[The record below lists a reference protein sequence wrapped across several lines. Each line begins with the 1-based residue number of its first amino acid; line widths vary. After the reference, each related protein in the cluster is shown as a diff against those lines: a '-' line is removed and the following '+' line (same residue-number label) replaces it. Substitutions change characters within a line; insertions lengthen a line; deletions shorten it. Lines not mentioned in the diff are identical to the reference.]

1 MSTRK
6 RSRVLPGLIIAT
18 VLLSSCVIIFRTN
31 KVDTE
36 VSNKSVESPVKV
48 HLNDGR
54 TALFQTGASFTES
67 QIQGSGTLYSLDLNE
82 KQQIDG
88 IDRSEVAAYEV
99 FTSKVEPVS
108 TVLVSSAVTAASAFG
123 VALLSVAIFG
133 SCPTIYTQTDSVMV
147 LESELF
153 SNSIAPMLEKRD
165 ITDIHS
171 QPDEEGLMHLEIR
184 NEALET
190 HYINQLEMLEVSKRQ
205 EQRIV
210 TDSDGRIYGL
220 SEFADPIA
228 AAHKGDDIRSVL
240 SESDS
245 LAFESTIGELE
256 GPEDIQWDYIYL
268 EFAPGKSDKGALFFE
283 LRNSLFPTVLLY
295 DYLLGSQGVE
305 SLDWIGKDLETVS
318 GAVALGDFH
327 YTYMGLRVEQKLED
341 EYKEI
346 GRIANTGPIA
356 PREIAV
362 PVQLNPQDTLRLRL
376 KFLADSWRIDKL
388 KLAREVSEPEYRFI
402 PVASIQNSEGESD
415 TRYLSLIN
423 EADEQYFVTTPG
435 DRFTAT
441 FETTIPE
448 ADIEYSYM
456 LAGQGYYIEWIRKDW
471 TENTTL
477 TDGLQLS
484 ADMIIQAQ
492 QRWMNVKKDFEQRFF
507 ESRIPVR

>member
-1 MSTRK
+1 MNTRT
-6 RSRVLPGLIIAT
+6 RSRVLPGLIIT
-18 VLLSSCVIIFRTN
+18 TLLLSSCVIIFRTN
-31 KVDTE
+31 KVDTDL
-36 VSNKSVESPVKV
+36 SSKSVKSPVKV

-67 QIQGSGTLYSLDLNE
+67 QIQGNGILYSLDLN
-82 KQQIDG
+82 KKRQIDR

-99 FTSKVEPVS
+99 FTSKVDPIS
-108 TVLVSSAVTAASAFG
+108 TVLVSSAATAASLFA
-123 VALLSVAIFG
+123 VAVLSVAIFG
-133 SCPTIYTQTDSVMV
+133 SCPTIYTETDSAMV

-171 QPDEEGLMHLEIR
+171 RPDEEGLMHLEIR

-190 HYINQLEMLEVSKRQ
+190 HYINHLELLEVSKRKG
-205 EQRIV
+205 QRIV
-210 TDSDGRIYGL
+210 ADSDGRIYGL

-228 AAHKGDDIRSVL
+228 AIHKDEDIRSVL
-240 SESDS
+240 TESDS

-256 GPEDIQWDYIYL
+256 GSEDIQWDYINL
-268 EFAPGKSDKGALFFE
+268 EFAPGISDKGALFFE

-295 DYLLGSQGVE
+295 DFLLGSQGVE

-318 GAVALGDFH
+318 GAVALGDFN
-327 YTYMGLRVEQKLED
+327 YTYMGLRIEQKMED

-346 GRIANTGPIA
+346 GRIPNTGPIA

-362 PVQLNPQDTLRLRL
+362 PVNHMPQDTLRFRL

-388 KLAREVSEPEYRFI
+388 KLAREISEPQYRFI
-402 PVASIQNSEGESD
+402 PVASIQNAEGE
-415 TRYLSLIN
+415 TGTGYLSLIN

-441 FETTIPE
+441 FETTLPD
-448 ADIEYSYM
+448 AGFEYSYM

-471 TENTTL
+471 IENTSAP
-477 TDGLQLS
+477 DGLQLS
-484 ADMIIQAQ
+484 ADMIMQAQ
-492 QRWMNVKKDFEQRFF
+492 QKWKNVKKDFEQRFF